1 MHRGEGANLYDIN
14 GRKYL
19 DFLSA
24 FSSVN
29 QGHCNPK
36 IRDTLVKQSERLTQ
50 TSFITA
56 SDQLGPV
63 SKFFSDVFKF
73 DKILFMNSGYEADD
87 TAILLARKWGYQE
100 KKIPKDKAKI
110 IFAKHCFWGTMIAA
124 RSGSDEKS
132 RKENFEPLATQNLLF
147 DFVEFDDPQKL
158 EEKFRNDPNIAAFI
172 FEPIQGH
179 AGNIHPK
186 EGYYKKVRDL
196 CNLYNVLMIA
206 DEVQSGL
213 GRTGKL
219 LCVDWEDVKPD
230 IVTLGKSLAG
240 GFMPVSA
247 VLANDNVMKVWN
259 YGDHSSTFSANPLGL
274 ALSKRSVEVLFED
287 KMIENSEKLGRIVAE
302 EMRKWKEEFDF
313 ITEIQCGRG
322 LFTSIKFKDPQT
334 V

>member
-1 MHRGEGANLYDIN
+1 
-14 GRKYL
+14 
-19 DFLSA
+19 
-24 FSSVN
+24 
-29 QGHCNPK
+29 
-36 IRDTLVKQSERLTQ
+36 
-50 TSFITA
+50 
-56 SDQLGPV
+56 
-63 SKFFSDVFKF
+63 
-73 DKILFMNSGYEADD
+73 
-87 TAILLARKWGYQE
+87 
-100 KKIPKDKAKI
+100 
-110 IFAKHCFWGTMIAA
+110 
-124 RSGSDEKS
+124 
-132 RKENFEPLATQNLLF
+132 
-147 DFVEFDDPQKL
+147 
-158 EEKFRNDPNIAAFI
+158 
-172 FEPIQGH
+172 
-179 AGNIHPK
+179 
-186 EGYYKKVRDL
+186 
-196 CNLYNVLMIA
+196 MIA

-322 LFTSIKFKDPQT
+322 LFTSIKFKDSQT